1 MRPTHYLLPSA
12 NHHQTTGGGDG
23 VDREQGGNQA
33 QPNRISDSFN
43 TKMEPSPAHS
53 SRTRQKPTNETSGSQ
68 LHRNQVKT
76 DSFHRTIITG
86 RRSSV
91 RASVRA
97 GWWDE
102 MVQTEPRCGFV
113 CCSWFFL
120 FCPVHVQQISGK
132 KGTILLGTWTTYVP
146 SLV

>member
-43 TKMEPSPAHS
+43 TKMEPNPAHS

-91 RASVRA
+91 CPSVLLA
-97 GWWDE
+97 DE
-102 MVQTEPRCGFV
+102 MRWCKLSLGAVLCAAVGFSYFAPFM
-113 CCSWFFL
+113 CS
-120 FCPVHVQQISGK
+120 K
-132 KGTILLGTWTTYVP
+132 
-146 SLV
+146 LVEKRERSFWVLEQPTFHP